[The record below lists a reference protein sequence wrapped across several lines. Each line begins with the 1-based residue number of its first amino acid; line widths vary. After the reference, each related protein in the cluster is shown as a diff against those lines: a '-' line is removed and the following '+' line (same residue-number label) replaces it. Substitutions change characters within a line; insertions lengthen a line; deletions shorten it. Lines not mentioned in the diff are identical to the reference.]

1 MTKKELQLQEN
12 EIALE
17 HYTKFK
23 AVLDEEL
30 RHPYTVKRL
39 RTMSAEILYTENYY
53 ILRSYNTLI
62 AFMPINTGRVIDV
75 LRLVYGYTATSAK
88 HISAFCNQLHATS
101 RYTWKEV

>member
-12 EIALE
+12 EIALD

-23 AVLDEEL
+23 AKLDEEL

-39 RTMSAEILYTENYY
+39 RTMSAEILYTDNYY

-75 LRLVYGYTATSAK
+75 LRYVYGYTATSAK
-88 HISAFCNQLHATS
+88 HVSAFTEQLHATE